1 MRALVLLLSVLFAA
15 PALAQGLAQ
24 GYPERPIRMIV
35 PYPAGGSTDIL
46 ARAIL
51 QPLTEILGKPVIID
65 NKSGAGGI
73 IGTTEAARATPDGYT
88 IVFGNL
94 GPNALNASL
103 YRKLAYD
110 PIRDFI
116 PISKVVD
123 VPFLLVTAPSTGI
136 SSVTD
141 LIARGKKDPNA
152 LTYASVGQGSASHVT
167 AELFRRQ
174 AGIEMQHVP
183 YRGGAPATNDT
194 LAGQVSVYFI
204 TPLEGM
210 GQVQAGTL
218 KSLGISTAA
227 RSPLFPDMPAINE
240 ALPGFQVVV
249 WFGILAPAG
258 TPPEIVAKLNDAITR
273 AIATPSVQESLKK
286 LGVEPKS
293 STPEEFAETIRTD
306 LDKWSKVVKDAN
318 ITLD

>member
-1 MRALVLLLSVLFAA
+1 MRVLILLLAFLLAS
-15 PALAQGLAQ
+15 PAFAQ
-24 GYPERPIRMIV
+24 GYPERTIRMIV

-73 IGTTEAARATPDGYT
+73 IGTTEAARAAPDGYT

-103 YRKLAYD
+103 YKKLAYD
-110 PIRDFI
+110 PVRDFV

-136 SSVTD
+136 GSVGD
-141 LIARGKKDPNA
+141 LIARGKADPTA
-152 LTYASVGQGSASHVT
+152 LTYASVGLGSASHVT

-174 AGIEMQHVP
+174 AGIEIRHIP

-194 LAGQVSVYFI
+194 IAGQVSAYFI
-204 TPLEGM
+204 TPLEGL

-227 RSPLFPDMPAINE
+227 RSPLFPDMPTINE

-249 WFGILAPAG
+249 WFGVLAPAG
-258 TPPEIVAKLNDAITR
+258 TPPDIVARLNDAIAR
-273 AIATPSVQESLKK
+273 AIATPSVQDTLKK

-293 STPEEFAETIRTD
+293 STPDEFAATIRAD
-306 LDKWSKVVKDAN
+306 VDKWAKVVKEAN

>member
-1 MRALVLLLSVLFAA
+1 MRALVMLLSLLFVA
-15 PALAQGLAQ
+15 PALAE
-24 GYPERPIRMIV
+24 GYPERAIRMIV

-103 YRKLAYD
+103 YKKLAYD
-110 PIRDFI
+110 PVRDFV

-152 LTYASVGQGSASHVT
+152 LSYASVGQGSASHVT

-174 AGIEMQHVP
+174 AGIEMQHIP

-210 GQVQAGTL
+210 GQVQAGML
-218 KSLGISTAA
+218 KSLGISTE
-227 RSPLFPDMPAINE
+227 RSPLFPDTPTINE

-258 TPPEIVAKLNDAITR
+258 TPSEIVARLNDAIAR
-273 AIATPSVQESLKK
+273 AVATPSVQESLKK

-293 STPEEFAETIRTD
+293 STPEAFAATIRAD
-306 LDKWSKVVKDAN
+306 VDKWAKVVKEAN

>member
-1 MRALVLLLSVLFAA
+1 MRALIFLLSFLLVS
-15 PALAQGLAQ
+15 PALAQ
-24 GYPERPIRMIV
+24 GYPERNIQMIV

-46 ARAIL
+46 ARTIL
-51 QPLTEILGKPVIID
+51 QPLSEALGKPVIID

-73 IGTTEAARATPDGYT
+73 LGTTEAARATPDGYT

-103 YRKLAYD
+103 YKKLAYD
-110 PIRDFI
+110 PVRDFV

-141 LIARGKKDPNA
+141 LIELGKKDPNA
-152 LTYASVGQGSASHVT
+152 LTYASVGLGSASHVT

-174 AGIEMQHVP
+174 AGIEMRHIP

-204 TPLEGM
+204 TPLEGI
-210 GQVQAGTL
+210 GQLQSGTL
-218 KSLGISTAA
+218 KSLGISTASP
-227 RSPLFPDMPAINE
+227 SPLFPDMPTIDKT
-240 ALPGFQVVV
+240 LPGFQVVV

-258 TPPEIVAKLNDAITR
+258 TPPAIVAKLNDAIAR
-273 AIATPSVQESLKK
+273 AVAAPSVQETLKK

-293 STPEEFAETIRTD
+293 STPEAFAATIRAD
-306 LDKWSKVVKDAN
+306 VDKWAKLVNEADIK
-318 ITLD
+318 LD

>member
-1 MRALVLLLSVLFAA
+1 MRTLLLLLTCLLTA
-15 PALAQGLAQ
+15 PAYSQ
-24 GYPERPIRMIV
+24 GYPERAIRMIV

-46 ARAIL
+46 ARAIQ
-51 QPLTEILGKPVIID
+51 QPLAEALGKPVIID

-73 IGTTEAARATPDGYT
+73 IGTTEAARAAPDGYT
-88 IVFGNL
+88 LVFGNL

-103 YRKLAYD
+103 YKNLAYD
-110 PIRDFI
+110 PIRDFV

-136 SSVTD
+136 ASVTD
-141 LIARGKKDPNA
+141 LIERGKKNSA
-152 LTYASVGQGSASHVT
+152 SLTYASVGLGSASHVT

-174 AGIEMQHVP
+174 AGIEMSHIP

-194 LAGQVSVYFI
+194 IAGQVSAYFI
-204 TPLEGM
+204 TPLEGI
-210 GQVQAGTL
+210 GQVQAGAL
-218 KSLGISTAA
+218 KPLGISTS
-227 RSPLFPDMPAINE
+227 RSPLFPDIPTINE
-240 ALPGFQVVV
+240 SLPGFQVVV

-258 TPPEIVAKLNDAITR
+258 IPPEIVTKLNGAISH
-273 AIATPSVQESLKK
+273 AIATPPVQETLKK

-293 STPEEFAETIRTD
+293 STPEEFAAIIRAD
-306 LDKWSKVVKDAN
+306 IQKWAKVVKEAN

>member
-1 MRALVLLLSVLFAA
+1 MRALVLLLSFLILS
-15 PALAQGLAQ
+15 PALAQ
-24 GYPERPIRMIV
+24 GYPERNIRMIV
-35 PYPAGGSTDIL
+35 PYRAGDSTDIL

-103 YRKLAYD
+103 YKKLAYD
-110 PIRDFI
+110 PVRDFV
-116 PISKVVD
+116 PISRVVD

-141 LIARGKKDPNA
+141 LIERGKKDPTA
-152 LTYASVGQGSASHVT
+152 LTYASVGLGSASHVT

-174 AGIEMQHVP
+174 AGIEMRHIP

-194 LAGQVSVYFI
+194 LAGQVSAYFI
-204 TPLEGM
+204 TPLEGL

-218 KSLGISTAA
+218 KSLGISTAS
-227 RSPLFPDMPAINE
+227 RSPLFPDVPTINE
-240 ALPGFQVVV
+240 TLPGFQVVV

-258 TPPEIVAKLNDAITR
+258 TPPEIVAKLNDAVTR
-273 AIATPSVQESLKK
+273 AIATPSVQDVLKK

-293 STPEEFAETIRTD
+293 STPEAFAATIRAD
-306 LDKWSKVVKDAN
+306 VDKWAKVVNEAN
-318 ITLD
+318 ISLD

>member
-1 MRALVLLLSVLFAA
+1 MRALVLLLSFLFAS
-15 PALAQGLAQ
+15 PAIAQA
-24 GYPERPIRMIV
+24 YPERSIRMIV

-73 IGTTEAARATPDGYT
+73 IGTTEAARAAPDGYT

-103 YRKLAYD
+103 YKKLAYD
-110 PIRDFI
+110 PVRDFV

-136 SSVTD
+136 SSVSD

-152 LTYASVGQGSASHVT
+152 LTYASVGQ
-167 AELFRRQ
+167 
-174 AGIEMQHVP
+174 
-183 YRGGAPATNDT
+183 
-194 LAGQVSVYFI
+194 VSVYFI

-210 GQVQAGTL
+210 GQVQAGLL
-218 KSLGISTAA
+218 KSIGISTPA
-227 RSPLFPDMPAINE
+227 RSPLFPGMPTINE
-240 ALPGFQVVV
+240 ALPGF
-249 WFGILAPAG
+249 
-258 TPPEIVAKLNDAITR
+258 E
-273 AIATPSVQESLKK
+273 
-286 LGVEPKS
+286 
-293 STPEEFAETIRTD
+293 
-306 LDKWSKVVKDAN
+306 
-318 ITLD
+318 

>member
-1 MRALVLLLSVLFAA
+1 MRALVLLLTVL
-15 PALAQGLAQ
+15 LASPVLAQ
-24 GYPERPIRMIV
+24 GYPERTIRMIV

-103 YRKLAYD
+103 YKKLAYD
-110 PIRDFI
+110 PVRDFV

-136 SSVTD
+136 KSVAD
-141 LIARGKKDPNA
+141 LIARGKKDPTA
-152 LTYASVGQGSASHVT
+152 LTYASVGLGSASHVT

-174 AGIEMQHVP
+174 ADIEMRHIP

-194 LAGQVSVYFI
+194 LAGQVSAYFI

-218 KSLGISTAA
+218 KSLGISTAS
-227 RSPLFPDMPAINE
+227 RSPLFPDMPTINE
-240 ALPGFQVVV
+240 TLPGFQVVV
-249 WFGILAPAG
+249 WFGVLAPAG
-258 TPPEIVAKLNDAITR
+258 TPPEIVAKLNDAIVR
-273 AIATPSVQESLKK
+273 ALATPSVKETLSK

-293 STPEEFAETIRTD
+293 STPEEFAATIRAD
-306 LDKWSKVVKDAN
+306 IDNWAKVVKDAN
-318 ITLD
+318 ITLE

>member
-1 MRALVLLLSVLFAA
+1 MRALALLLTVLFASA
-15 PALAQGLAQ
+15 AGAQ

-73 IGTTEAARATPDGYT
+73 IGTTEAARAAPDGYT

-103 YRKLAYD
+103 YKKLAYD
-110 PIRDFI
+110 PVRDFM

-123 VPFLLVTAPSTGI
+123 APFLLVTAPSTGI
-136 SSVTD
+136 KSVAD
-141 LIARGKKDPNA
+141 LIARGKKDPTA
-152 LTYASVGQGSASHVT
+152 LTYASVGLGSASHVT
-167 AELFRRQ
+167 GELFQRQ
-174 AGIEMQHVP
+174 AGIEMRHIP
-183 YRGGAPATNDT
+183 YRGGAPATKDT
-194 LAGQVSVYFI
+194 LAGQVSAYFI
-204 TPLEGM
+204 TPLEGI

-218 KSLGISTAA
+218 KSLGISTAS
-227 RSPLFPDMPAINE
+227 RSPLFADMPTINE
-240 ALPGFQVVV
+240 TLPGFQVVV
-249 WFGILAPAG
+249 WFGVLAPAG
-258 TPPEIVAKLNDAITR
+258 TPPEIVAKLNDAIVR
-273 AIATPSVQESLKK
+273 ALATPSVKETLSK

-293 STPEEFAETIRTD
+293 STPEEFAATIRAD
-306 LDKWSKVVKDAN
+306 IDNWAKVVKDAN
-318 ITLD
+318 ITLE

>member
-1 MRALVLLLSVLFAA
+1 MRALIFLLSLLFVS
-15 PALAQGLAQ
+15 PTLAQS
-24 GYPERPIRMIV
+24 YPERNIRMIV

-46 ARAIL
+46 ARTIL
-51 QPLTEILGKPVIID
+51 QPLSEALGKPVIID

-73 IGTTEAARATPDGYT
+73 LGTTEAARATPDGYT

-103 YRKLAYD
+103 YKKLAYD
-110 PIRDFI
+110 PIRDFV

-123 VPFLLVTAPSTGI
+123 VPFLLLTAPSTGI
-136 SSVTD
+136 SSVSD
-141 LIARGKKDPNA
+141 LIERGKKDPIA
-152 LTYASVGQGSASHVT
+152 LTYASVGLGSASHVT

-174 AGIEMQHVP
+174 AGIEMRHIP

-204 TPLEGM
+204 TPLEGIS
-210 GQVQAGTL
+210 QVQSGSL
-218 KSLGISTAA
+218 KSLGISTASP
-227 RSPLFPDMPAINE
+227 SPLFPGIPTIDKT
-240 ALPGFQVVV
+240 LPGFQVVV

-258 TPPEIVAKLNDAITR
+258 TPPAIVAKLNDAITR
-273 AIATPSVQESLKK
+273 AVAAPAVQETLKQ

-293 STPEEFAETIRTD
+293 STPEAFAATIRAD
-306 LDKWSKVVKDAN
+306 VDKWAKLVNEADIK
-318 ITLD
+318 LD

>member
-1 MRALVLLLSVLFAA
+1 MRAVVLLLTLLFVPAA
-15 PALAQGLAQ
+15 SAQD
-24 GYPERPIRMIV
+24 YPERNIRMIV
-35 PYPAGGSTDIL
+35 PYPAGGSTDVL

-103 YRKLAYD
+103 YKKLAYD
-110 PIRDFI
+110 PIRDFV

-141 LIARGKKDPNA
+141 LIERGKKDPTT
-152 LTYASVGQGSASHVT
+152 LTYASVGLGSASHVT

-174 AGIEMQHVP
+174 AGIEMRHIP

-194 LAGQVSVYFI
+194 IAGQISAYFI
-204 TPLEGM
+204 TPLEGL
-210 GQVQAGTL
+210 GQVQSGTL
-218 KSLGISTAA
+218 KSLGISTAS
-227 RSPLFPDMPAINE
+227 RSQLFPDMPTIGG

-258 TPPEIVAKLNDAITR
+258 TPPEIAAKLNDAITR
-273 AIATPSVQESLKK
+273 AIATPSVQESLEK
-286 LGVEPKS
+286 LGVKPAS
-293 STPEEFAETIRTD
+293 STPEEFAATIRTD
-306 LDKWSKVVKDAN
+306 VDKWAKVVKEAN

>member
-1 MRALVLLLSVLFAA
+1 MRTLILLLSVLLAA
-15 PALAQGLAQ
+15 PALAQG
-24 GYPERPIRMIV
+24 YPERAIRMIV

-103 YRKLAYD
+103 YKKLAYD

-141 LIARGKKDPNA
+141 LIARGKKDPNV

-174 AGIEMQHVP
+174 AGIEMRHIP

-204 TPLEGM
+204 TPLEGL

-227 RSPLFPDMPAINE
+227 RSPLFPDMPTINE
-240 ALPGFQVVV
+240 SLPGFQVVV

-286 LGVEPKS
+286 LGVEPRS
-293 STPEEFAETIRTD
+293 STPEAFAQTIRTD
-306 LDKWSKVVKDAN
+306 LDKWSKVVKEAN

>member
-15 PALAQGLAQ
+15 PALAQS
-24 GYPERPIRMIV
+24 YPERPIRMIV

-103 YRKLAYD
+103 YKKLAYD

-136 SSVTD
+136 SSVSD

-218 KSLGISTAA
+218 KSLGISTPA

-258 TPPEIVAKLNDAITR
+258 TPAEIVAKLNDAITR
-273 AIATPSVQESLKK
+273 AVAAPSVQESLKK

-293 STPEEFAETIRTD
+293 STPEAFAETIRTD
-306 LDKWSKVVKDAN
+306 LDKWSKVVKEAN

>member
-1 MRALVLLLSVLFAA
+1 MRALVLLLAVLFAS
-15 PALAQGLAQ
+15 PVLAQ
-24 GYPERPIRMIV
+24 GYPERTIRMIV

-73 IGTTEAARATPDGYT
+73 IGTTEAARAAPDGYT

-103 YRKLAYD
+103 YKKLAYD
-110 PIRDFI
+110 PVRDFV

-136 SSVTD
+136 KSVAD
-141 LIARGKKDPNA
+141 LIERGKKDPTA
-152 LTYASVGQGSASHVT
+152 LTYASVGLGSASHVT
-167 AELFRRQ
+167 AELFRRH
-174 AGIEMQHVP
+174 AGIEMRHIP
-183 YRGGAPATNDT
+183 YRGGAPATTDT
-194 LAGQVSVYFI
+194 VAGQISAYFI
-204 TPLEGM
+204 TPLEGL
-210 GQVQAGTL
+210 GQVQSGSL
-218 KSLGISTAA
+218 KSLGISTAS

-249 WFGILAPAG
+249 WFGVLAPAG
-258 TPPEIVAKLNDAITR
+258 TPPEIVAKLNDAIVRALATR
-273 AIATPSVQESLKK
+273 SVQETLSK

-293 STPEEFAETIRTD
+293 STPEEFAATIRAD
-306 LDKWSKVVKDAN
+306 IDKWAKVVKEAN
-318 ITLD
+318 ITLE

>member
-1 MRALVLLLSVLFAA
+1 MRALALLLSVLFAA
-15 PALAQGLAQ
+15 PASAQ
-24 GYPERPIRMIV
+24 GYPERAIRMIV

-46 ARAIL
+46 ARAFL

-73 IGTTEAARATPDGYT
+73 IGTTEAARAMPDGYT

-103 YRKLAYD
+103 YKKLAYD

-141 LIARGKKDPNA
+141 LIARGKRDPNA

-174 AGIEMQHVP
+174 AGIEMRHIP

-204 TPLEGM
+204 TPLEGL

-227 RSPLFPDMPAINE
+227 RSPLFPDMPTINE
-240 ALPGFQVVV
+240 SLAGFQVVV

-258 TPPEIVAKLNDAITR
+258 TPPEIVAKLNDAIAR
-273 AIATPSVQESLKK
+273 AIAAPSVQESLKK

-293 STPEEFAETIRTD
+293 STPVAFAETIRTD
-306 LDKWSKVVKDAN
+306 LDKWSKVVKEAN

>member
-1 MRALVLLLSVLFAA
+1 MRALVLLLTVLFAS
-15 PALAQGLAQ
+15 PVLAE
-24 GYPERPIRMIV
+24 GYPERTIRMIV

-103 YRKLAYD
+103 YKKLAYD
-110 PIRDFI
+110 PVRDFV

-123 VPFLLVTAPSTGI
+123 VPFLLVTAPSSGI
-136 SSVTD
+136 KSVGD
-141 LIARGKKDPNA
+141 LIARGKKDPTA
-152 LTYASVGQGSASHVT
+152 LTYASVGLGSASHVT

-174 AGIEMQHVP
+174 AEIEMRHIP

-194 LAGQVSVYFI
+194 LAGQVSAYFI
-204 TPLEGM
+204 TPLEGI
-210 GQVQAGTL
+210 GQVQSGML
-218 KSLGISTAA
+218 KSLGISTAT
-227 RSPLFPDMPAINE
+227 RSPLFPDMPTISE
-240 ALPGFQVVV
+240 MLPGFQVVV
-249 WFGILAPAG
+249 WFGVLAPAG
-258 TPPEIVAKLNDAITR
+258 TPPEIVAKLNDAIVR
-273 AIATPSVQESLKK
+273 ALATPAVKETLSK

-293 STPEEFAETIRTD
+293 STPEEFAATIRAD
-306 LDKWSKVVKDAN
+306 IDKWAKVVQEAN
-318 ITLD
+318 ITLE

>member
-1 MRALVLLLSVLFAA
+1 MRALVLLLTVLFAS
-15 PALAQGLAQ
+15 PVLAE
-24 GYPERPIRMIV
+24 GYPERTIRMIV

-103 YRKLAYD
+103 YKKLAYD
-110 PIRDFI
+110 PVRDFV

-136 SSVTD
+136 KSVGD
-141 LIARGKKDPNA
+141 LIARGKKDPTA
-152 LTYASVGQGSASHVT
+152 LTYASVGLGSASHVT

-174 AGIEMQHVP
+174 AEIEMRHIP

-194 LAGQVSVYFI
+194 LAGQVSAYFI
-204 TPLEGM
+204 TPLEGI
-210 GQVQAGTL
+210 GQVQSGML
-218 KSLGISTAA
+218 KSLGISTAT
-227 RSPLFPDMPAINE
+227 RSPLFPDMPTISE
-240 ALPGFQVVV
+240 MLPGFQVVV
-249 WFGILAPAG
+249 WFGVLAPAG
-258 TPPEIVAKLNDAITR
+258 TPPEIVAKLNDAIVR
-273 AIATPSVQESLKK
+273 ALATPAVKETLSK

-293 STPEEFAETIRTD
+293 STPEEFAATIRAD
-306 LDKWSKVVKDAN
+306 IDKWAKVVQEAN
-318 ITLD
+318 ITLE